1 MVSCNCYKVPNWK
14 RKTFAFPNWSELA
27 CRNFFLSK
35 DKNRGKNQLHETGL
49 PLSACHSASSPT
61 LLSSRR
67 QRYFLPGAFFV
78 ILMPFASLPLRIG
91 HLYIRQDPEKKER
104 TNKRFYI
111 TCKFGFLGFPRKK
124 LGGFKG
130 RESCPIFGAVYLF
143 LEAKSKGREHRN
155 SPDRGLR
162 NRRKFFLFFFLFW
175 K

>member
-1 MVSCNCYKVPNWK
+1 M
-14 RKTFAFPNWSELA
+14 
-27 CRNFFLSK
+27 
-35 DKNRGKNQLHETGL
+35 HETGL

-61 LLSSRR
+61 LLSSR
-67 QRYFLPGAFFV
+67 QRYFFCPAPFFV
-78 ILMPFASLPLRIG
+78 ILMPLASLPLRRGALIHKTG
-91 HLYIRQDPEKKER
+91 SRKKER

-162 NRRKFFLFFFLFW
+162 NRRKFFLFFFLF
-175 K
+175 